1 MPKFSATSRSTEPE
15 IMDSFSLQGKEMEQ
29 LLTDLKTV
37 NSLLG
42 GTAITLS
49 GLSKLLK
56 HHDNK
61 RPITIIDFGCGDG
74 EMLRQCAKFG
84 QQNGYTFNLI
94 GIDANPH
101 ILEEAK
107 NRSDT
112 YDNIQFQKKDVFS
125 KKKELPEC
133 DVALCTLFLHH
144 FAKDDIQY
152 LLKKIAAITKAGII
166 INDLQRSS
174 IAFQLFKLFGKTFL
188 RTKIARHDGLV
199 SIARGFTKNE
209 LEAMIETIPRTEV
222 QIHWKWAF
230 RFQAII
236 KTHASL

>member
-1 MPKFSATSRSTEPE
+1 MPKFSATSRSTESE
-15 IMDSFSLQGKEMEQ
+15 IMDSFSLQGKEMEH

-37 NSLLG
+37 NTLLG

-56 HHDNK
+56 HHDKK
-61 RPITIIDFGCGDG
+61 RLITIIDFGCGDG

-84 QQNGYTFNLI
+84 QRKGYTFNLI

-107 NRSDT
+107 IRSEA
-112 YDNIQFQKKDVFS
+112 YDNIKFQKKDVFS

-133 DVALCTLFLHH
+133 DIALCTLFLHH
-144 FAKDDIQY
+144 FAKDDIQQ
-152 LLKKIAAITKAGII
+152 LLEKIANITKTGII
-166 INDLQRSS
+166 INDLQRSP
-174 IAFQLFKLFGKTFL
+174 IAFQLFKLFGKSLL

-199 SIARGFTKNE
+199 SIARGFTKKE
-209 LEAMIETIPRTEV
+209 LLTMINIIPHTDV

-230 RFQAII
+230 RFQVII
-236 KTHASL
+236 KTQTSL